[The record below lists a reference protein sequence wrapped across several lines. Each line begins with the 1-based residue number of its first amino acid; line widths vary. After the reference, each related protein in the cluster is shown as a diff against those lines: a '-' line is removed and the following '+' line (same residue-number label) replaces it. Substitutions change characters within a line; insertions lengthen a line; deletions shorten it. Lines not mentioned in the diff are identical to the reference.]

1 MAYHI
6 QGIFAETAPLL
17 TGVFAETASLPVR

>member
-1 MAYHI
+1 MDYHI

-17 TGVFAETASLPVR
+17 TGVFTETATLPVR